1 MHVLLKKHIY
11 LKSLNI
17 GKYKILSIFTKNL
30 LLILLT
36 VFFKTIPIIIQ
47 KIDNIYY
54 INFIFKTEDFCN
66 LEFTEDIIC
75 NLYNTD
81 DYISFCLSE
90 SFINTKKV
98 SQNIYLYQDKL
109 MTITFFD
116 YENIANLY

>member
-66 LEFTEDIIC
+66 LELTEDIIC

-109 MTITFFD
+109 MTINFFD